1 MTEAVINNGCLAH
14 NCIYNIMINS
24 IVIFHHLSQ
33 CRVRGRNC
41 ISFLVGCIHTEA
53 AQHHSQHFPLL
64 FHCSP
69 KAVFQYWLRF
79 LGPHQAINVF
89 SIFKNAWSIF
99 LGKSFCRQFPS
110 DYRITLHIHHSKSII
125 SFWSHQLSQVH
136 AGGRMVRTMGLT
148 N

>member
-69 KAVFQYWLRF
+69 NYKAVFQYWLRF
-79 LGPHQAINVF
+79 LGPHRGLSYSVSQFLDGSSN
-89 SIFKNAWSIF
+89 FKAGCKKAFYIIVPFTCHVLMHDSSNF
-99 LGKSFCRQFPS
+99 FPPS
-110 DYRITLHIHHSKSII
+110 SGNDMHHCP
-125 SFWSHQLSQVH
+125 L
-136 AGGRMVRTMGLT
+136 
-148 N
+148 